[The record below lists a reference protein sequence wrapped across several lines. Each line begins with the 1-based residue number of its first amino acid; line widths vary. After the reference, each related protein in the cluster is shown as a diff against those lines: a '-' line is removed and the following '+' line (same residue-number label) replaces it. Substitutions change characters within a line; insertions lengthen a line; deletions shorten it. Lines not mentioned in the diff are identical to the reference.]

1 MGNLAWQRQELDQA
15 TRAEDAAWKVQEGL
29 RMKHEK
35 LVTERTQLEELAA
48 KIQQELHEAGK
59 DQAPSSFKCP

>member
-1 MGNLAWQRQELDQA
+1 M
-15 TRAEDAAWKVQEGL
+15 QEGL